1 VDEPQSF
8 QAGSGRSV
16 GVETGDHDLPV
27 IPDDDVV
34 DFALTADEDGELAVD
49 FPGEFTQDPCQFVG

>member
-1 VDEPQSF
+1 
-8 QAGSGRSV
+8 
-16 GVETGDHDLPV
+16 V

-34 DFALTADEDGELAVD
+34 DFTLAADEDGELAVD